1 MAFRHLL
8 MLSVLET
15 LRMSWRSQMSAWV
28 ERMGP
33 MYHEGAYFDDAV
45 TVSFS
50 TLCIFGINLTLTLQI
65 SLENQSLVL
74 KILILFV

>member
-1 MAFRHLL
+1 
-8 MLSVLET
+8 
-15 LRMSWRSQMSAWV
+15 MSAWV

-50 TLCIFGINLTLTLQI
+50 TLLYKSFLNSTDFVKGSKLSSKVFNLVCLDSCGWLQR
-65 SLENQSLVL
+65 STTYWNPWVL
-74 KILILFV
+74 PSG

>member
-1 MAFRHLL
+1 
-8 MLSVLET
+8 
-15 LRMSWRSQMSAWV
+15 MSAWV

-50 TLCIFGINLTLTLQI
+50 TLCISFLNSMNFSEDQ
-65 SLENQSLVL
+65 NLVL
-74 KILILFV
+74 KF

>member
-1 MAFRHLL
+1 
-8 MLSVLET
+8 
-15 LRMSWRSQMSAWV
+15 MSAWV

-50 TLCIFGINLTLTLQI
+50 TLFINLFLSSTDFI
-65 SLENQSLVL
+65 RGSNLVL
-74 KILILFV
+74 KFNLICLDPCGWLQRFTTYWNPWVLPSG

>member
-1 MAFRHLL
+1 
-8 MLSVLET
+8 
-15 LRMSWRSQMSAWV
+15 MSAWV

-50 TLCIFGINLTLTLQI
+50 TLCISLFLTLQI
-65 SLENQSLVL
+65 FLED
-74 KILILFV
+74 KT

>member
-1 MAFRHLL
+1 
-8 MLSVLET
+8 
-15 LRMSWRSQMSAWV
+15 MSAWV

-65 SLENQSLVL
+65 SLENQNLVL
-74 KILILFV
+74 RIFNLICLDSCGWLQRSTTFWGLWILSSD

>member
-1 MAFRHLL
+1 
-8 MLSVLET
+8 
-15 LRMSWRSQMSAWV
+15 MSAWV

-65 SLENQSLVL
+65 CLENQNLVL
-74 KILILFV
+74 KVLILFV

>member
-1 MAFRHLL
+1 LAFRHLL
-8 MLSVLET
+8 MLSFLET

-50 TLCIFGINLTLTLQI
+50 TLCIT
-65 SLENQSLVL
+65 
-74 KILILFV
+74 

>member
-1 MAFRHLL
+1 
-8 MLSVLET
+8 
-15 LRMSWRSQMSAWV
+15 MSAWV

-50 TLCIFGINLTLTLQI
+50 TLCINLFLTLQI
-65 SLENQSLVL
+65 SLKDQNLVL
-74 KILILFV
+74 KVLILFV

>member
-1 MAFRHLL
+1 
-8 MLSVLET
+8 
-15 LRMSWRSQMSAWV
+15 MSAWV

-50 TLCIFGINLTLTLQI
+50 FNPLYKFGGNLILALQI
-65 SLENQSLVL
+65 SLENQNLVL
-74 KILILFV
+74 KVLILLV

>member
-1 MAFRHLL
+1 
-8 MLSVLET
+8 
-15 LRMSWRSQMSAWV
+15 MSAWV

-50 TLCIFGINLTLTLQI
+50 TLCIFGINRILTLQI
-65 SLENQSLVL
+65 SFRESKLSS
-74 KILILFV
+74 

>member
-1 MAFRHLL
+1 
-8 MLSVLET
+8 
-15 LRMSWRSQMSAWV
+15 MSAWV

-45 TVSFS
+45 TVSFQPFV
-50 TLCIFGINLTLTLQI
+50 LLDIHLVLILPI

-74 KILILFV
+74 KVLILFA

>member
-1 MAFRHLL
+1 
-8 MLSVLET
+8 
-15 LRMSWRSQMSAWV
+15 MSAWV

-50 TLCIFGINLTLTLQI
+50 TLFYKSFLNPTDFLI
-65 SLENQSLVL
+65 ELVSTI
-74 KILILFV
+74 KFF

>member
-1 MAFRHLL
+1 
-8 MLSVLET
+8 
-15 LRMSWRSQMSAWV
+15 MSAWV

-50 TLCIFGINLTLTLQI
+50 TLYIFSISFILTL
-65 SLENQSLVL
+65 
-74 KILILFV
+74 

>member
-1 MAFRHLL
+1 
-8 MLSVLET
+8 
-15 LRMSWRSQMSAWV
+15 MSAWV

-50 TLCIFGINLTLTLQI
+50 TLCIFGINLILTLQI
-65 SLENQSLVL
+65 SLENQNLN
-74 KILILFV
+74 

>member
-1 MAFRHLL
+1 
-8 MLSVLET
+8 
-15 LRMSWRSQMSAWV
+15 MSWRSQMSAWV

-50 TLCIFGINLTLTLQI
+50 TLCIDLFLTLQI
-65 SLENQSLVL
+65 SLKDQNLVL
-74 KILILFV
+74 KFLILFV

>member
-1 MAFRHLL
+1 
-8 MLSVLET
+8 
-15 LRMSWRSQMSAWV
+15 MSAWV

-50 TLCIFGINLTLTLQI
+50 TPVKIGINLSFDSTIFLRKSKL
-65 SLENQSLVL
+65 SS
-74 KILILFV
+74 

>member
-1 MAFRHLL
+1 
-8 MLSVLET
+8 
-15 LRMSWRSQMSAWV
+15 MSAWV

-50 TLCIFGINLTLTLQI
+50 ILCIFGINLILTLQI
-65 SLENQSLVL
+65 SLENQNLVL
-74 KILILFV
+74 KVLILFV